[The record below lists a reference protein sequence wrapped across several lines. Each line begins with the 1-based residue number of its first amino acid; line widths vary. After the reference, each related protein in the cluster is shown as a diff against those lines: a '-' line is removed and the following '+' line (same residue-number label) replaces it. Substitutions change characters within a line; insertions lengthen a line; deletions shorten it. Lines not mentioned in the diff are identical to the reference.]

1 MKKSCLTAYH
11 HKCQKSR
18 SKEKVLGLPRWSR
31 CAPNAGNPE
40 VRSLVRELR
49 FLGLALRPKDLK
61 KNKSAVAAVCVCVSL
76 SVC

>member
-1 MKKSCLTAYH
+1 MPPMQGT
-11 HKCQKSR
+11 Q
-18 SKEKVLGLPRWSR
+18 
-31 CAPNAGNPE
+31 